1 MTTLG
6 LQVVAI
12 KPGRH
17 LFNFE
22 VEFCKEVLSKIRSTL
37 KDSQLPKTY
46 ENKIPRNKNLV
57 LKQKRCQI
65 FHDQDYWK
73 IMSSFSHNRHHPHTG
88 RSSFNARSLE
98 EIYPQGSCD
107 ISPST
112 TNECSLIVNL

>member
-17 LFNFE
+17 LFNFD

-73 IMSSFSHNRHHPHTG
+73 IKSSFSHNRHHPTL
-88 RSSFNARSLE
+88 AEAVLTQE
-98 EIYPQGSCD
+98 VLKQYILKAAA
-107 ISPST
+107 ISHLQRLMSAH
-112 TNECSLIVNL
+112 